1 MSFRSTLISCL
12 LRKDSVRRL
21 APYTWAS
28 VGLDINTP
36 DTPVLC
42 PGSAYFKSTR
52 SLYGSVAPAEA
63 SASVASSQGPIP
75 ISKLLVANR
84 GEIACRVIT
93 SARRLGIPTVTV
105 FSEADRAALHARMA
119 DEAFC
124 IGPAAARDSYLRM
137 DRILDVRFWPMHG
150 LVHQLWPIICRHA
163 PWCFAFRSI
172 ILHCDVSLCQPAH
185 LS

>member
-1 MSFRSTLISCL
+1 MPFRSALVSCL

-21 APYTWAS
+21 TPYTWAS
-28 VGLDINTP
+28 VRLDNISR
-36 DTPVLC
+36 DTPVLS
-42 PGSAYFKSTR
+42 PIYAYLKGTR
-52 SLYGSVAPAEA
+52 SFYGSGALAEA
-63 SASVASSQGPIP
+63 SAAEVSPQGPVR

-93 SARRLGIPTVTV
+93 TAQRLGIPTVTV

-137 DRILDVRFWPMHG
+137 DRILYVQLWPMHT
-150 LVHQLWPIICRHA
+150 LLHQMRPNTARHA
-163 PWCFAFRSI
+163 
-172 ILHCDVSLCQPAH
+172 SLI
-185 LS
+185 